1 MRYFDLHCDTL
12 YRALNEKGSLNNNE
26 FEVFLSANDKFKSW
40 AQCFAIWLPDSLSV
54 NKARSM
60 FFKAASELSEEAAE
74 NGFQLYRGGSFG
86 KSTAVFTVEN
96 GKLIGNDLDMIKRL
110 AEYGVKMLTLTWN
123 GDNTIA
129 CGALTENDKGISDF
143 GTMAVRELEK
153 QKIIIDA
160 SHLSDKSFY
169 GLARI
174 SKKPFVASHSNSR
187 AVCDNRRNLTDGQF
201 ALIRDRGGI
210 VGLNFH
216 RFFLNKDGN
225 ASIKDVAAHLEH
237 FLSLGGEN
245 TVAIG
250 SDFDGSDIPC
260 DIKNILGI
268 ERIYEYLLRLN
279 YSEELLDK
287 LFWTNAANFFETFD
301 NR

>member
-1 MRYFDLHCDTL
+1 
-12 YRALNEKGSLNNNE
+12 
-26 FEVFLSANDKFKSW
+26 
-40 AQCFAIWLPDSLSV
+40 
-54 NKARSM
+54 M

-169 GLARI
+169 ELARI

-201 ALIRDRGGI
+201 SLIRDRGGI